1 MDALTK
7 HMIALEPELRA
18 ALVLEG
24 SEAKEFEQTGEGAE
38 VRSLLE
44 RVTLNDYLTPATN
57 GVGTTGAAVELNA
70 ALKVPQAGKTSIAVP
85 WQVLELRQVI
95 EPGQTEQRAFT
106 TTTSYGGG
114 VMQRPILQ
122 RLFGPGIMDLLGVR
136 IDSVPAGRTEWPL
149 ITGGAAPEWKLQ
161 RPHGTRAAQ
170 AHHEKIGC
178 KTVSGHRLRLYS
190 MSFVRT
196 QQRPY
201 TAHAPCR

>member
-1 MDALTK
+1 M
-7 HMIALEPELRA
+7 
-18 ALVLEG
+18 
-24 SEAKEFEQTGEGAE
+24 
-38 VRSLLE
+38 LE
-44 RVTLNDYLTPATN
+44 RVTLNDYLTPAIN

-149 ITGGAAPEWKLQ
+149 ITGGAARSGNYNGRMGPGQ
-161 RPHGTRAAQ
+161 RKRTTKRLDAKPFQGIASGYTR
-170 AHHEKIGC
+170 
-178 KTVSGHRLRLYS
+178 
-190 MSFVRT
+190 
-196 QQRPY
+196 
-201 TAHAPCR
+201 